1 MPDNL
6 RINIR
11 AMTPDERGFSYTQPD
26 LFEVSGCI
34 GHLRV
39 DMGNTGTQFFSSW
52 DDHQADL
59 KTADFKAEF
68 DTVINALRNDG

>member
-1 MPDNL
+1 MPDNM

-11 AMTPDERGFSYTQPD
+11 AMTPDERGFAYTQPD
-26 LFEVSGCI
+26 LFETSGCI

-59 KTADFKAEF
+59 KTADRA
-68 DTVINALRNDG
+68 N